1 MKLQEKAGARS
12 VRLALAVLAGS
23 TLLAGQTVA
32 QDAPGIQKVEITG
45 SAIKRINVEGA
56 LPVQRLSSEQIAKT
70 GATSVAELIQALPS
84 MQGFTIAAVAAGT
97 NSGGRVSASIHNIGE
112 SYTLV
117 LLNGRRIAPQG
128 SGSSINLN
136 AIPMGAVERVEILTD
151 GASALYGSDAIAGV
165 INFILKKNL
174 QGGTIEG
181 NWNQPGQSRAGEG
194 SNISATFGFGD
205 LDENRYNVLL
215 SARHDEQGQLK
226 ATDRNFAKSSFV
238 PFSWNGQNYIH
249 DRSSTSAVPANVG
262 VNYNDGVDANGK
274 PISKTVGFNPYRNI
288 NGACGP
294 MNRPSFNNTA
304 TVQNCGYDSA
314 ATVEIVPE
322 SKRDSFFGKATM
334 KATDSIEVSLEAA
347 YSRLDLTASIAPNT
361 ASIAIAKGSPLY
373 NTYVRPYLT
382 TAQNAN
388 VTSTTATYRTFD
400 WGNRNSQTITESK
413 NLVLAA
419 EGDVGA
425 WNFGT
430 GLTWSQNAIDE
441 RYVGGYVKNAEFRSM
456 LTNNQFNP
464 FIPAGQQS
472 PATNAL
478 IANSVFKGSIREAST
493 TLKGIDARASR
504 ELFKLPAGALSMA
517 LGGDYRNY
525 HYEQTPNATSN
536 DIYGFS
542 TSPKYDMERNNYGV
556 FTEFNAPLT
565 KTVEVTA
572 AGRYDTIEAV
582 KNHVANREMGRKE
595 SASTYKVTARWQP
608 SQSFLMRGSYGTG
621 FKAPSMLD
629 IGQPLVSAGFT
640 ARSWACPANLA
651 AENSAYCLPGVA
663 QYNVISGGN
672 ENLKPEK
679 SKQYTVGFRFE
690 PTPAFYVQADLW
702 DVKIRDAVSAVSE
715 AQIFADPVQFR
726 SLFTTFVDPG
736 SGQTRWAKQ
745 TLSVNIGQ
753 THNQGIDW
761 ETSYRHRFDIGNL
774 TTTLNGT
781 YLIKSDYTRP
791 GTSNDFVNSMNF
803 FGIDDSVSFRH
814 VVRLSSSLDTGA
826 VTNTLIANYR
836 NGYTD
841 ASATSYNLGTN
852 ANETFRIEVPS
863 YLTFDWQGKWQVSKE
878 ISLRAGV
885 KNIADREP
893 PLSLRASS
901 GHQIGYD
908 ARYADPIGRSFY
920 LTGSYTF

>member
-1 MKLQEKAGARS
+1 MKLQEKVGARS

-23 TLLAGQTVA
+23 TLFAGQASA
-32 QDAPGIQKVEITG
+32 QETPVVQKVEITG

-56 LPVQRLSSEQIAKT
+56 LPVQRLTSEQIAKT
-70 GATSVAELIQALPS
+70 GATSVAELVQALPS
-84 MQGFTIAAVAAGT
+84 MQGFTVAAIAAGT
-97 NSGGRVSASIHNIGE
+97 NSGGRVSASIHDIGE

-128 SGSSINLN
+128 SGSAINLN
-136 AIPMGAVERVEILTD
+136 AIPMSAVERVEILTD

-174 QGGTIEG
+174 QGGTIDG
-181 NWNQPGQSRAGEG
+181 TWTQPGQSRAGG
-194 SNISATFGFGD
+194 GNNVSATFGFGD
-205 LDENRYNVLL
+205 LDEDRYNIML
-215 SARHDEQGQLK
+215 SARHDEQTQLK
-226 ATDRNFAKSSFV
+226 ATDRNFANSSFL

-262 VNYNDGVDANGK
+262 VNYNDGVDAAGK
-274 PISKTVGFNPYRNI
+274 AINKTIGFNPYRNI
-288 NGACGP
+288 NGACAP
-294 MNRPSFNNTA
+294 MNRPSYNNTA

-314 ATVEIVPE
+314 ATVEIVPK
-322 SKRDSFFGKATM
+322 SQRDSFFGKATW
-334 KATDSIEVSLEAA
+334 KATDSIELSLEAA

-361 ASIAIAKGSPLY
+361 ASIAIAKGSSLY

-382 TAQNAN
+382 TAQDAN
-388 VTSTTATYRTFD
+388 VTSTTATYRTYD

-419 EGDVGA
+419 EGDLGA

-456 LTNNQFNP
+456 LANNQFNP
-464 FIPAGQQS
+464 FLAAGQQTA
-472 PATNAL
+472 ATKAL
-478 IANSVFKGSIREAST
+478 IANSVFNGSIRDAST

-525 HYEQTPNATSN
+525 HYVQTPNATSN

-542 TSPKYDMERNNYGV
+542 TSAKYDMERNNYGA
-556 FTEFNAPLT
+556 FAEFNAPIT
-565 KTVEVTA
+565 KTIELTA

-582 KNHVANREMGRKE
+582 KNHVANREMGSKE
-595 SASTYKVTARWQP
+595 SASTYKVSARWQP
-608 SQSFLMRGSYGTG
+608 TQSFLVRGSYGTG

-629 IGQPLVSAGFT
+629 IGQPLVAAGFT
-640 ARSWACPANLA
+640 SRSWACPANLA
-651 AENSAYCLPGVA
+651 AENSAYCRPGVS
-663 QYNVISGGN
+663 QYNVLSGGN

-690 PTPAFYVQADLW
+690 PTSSFYVQADLW

-715 AQIFADPVQFR
+715 AQIFADPVLFR
-726 SLFTTFVDPG
+726 SLFTTFVEPG
-736 SGQTRWAKQ
+736 SGQTLWAKQ

-761 ETSYRHRFDIGNL
+761 ETSYRHRFGIGNL

-791 GTSNDFVNSMNF
+791 GTSNDWVNSMNF
-803 FGIDDSVSFRH
+803 FGINDAVSFRH
-814 VVRLSSSLDTGA
+814 VVRLSTSLDTGP
-826 VTNTLIANYR
+826 VTNTIIANYR

-863 YLTFDWQGKWQVSKE
+863 FLTFDWQGKWQATKA

-885 KNIADREP
+885 KNLADREP

-908 ARYADPIGRSFY
+908 ARYADPMGRTFY
-920 LTGSYTF
+920 LTGAYSF